1 VNEVTYLSPPE
12 YPDLDPAQIETL
24 CRDLGPHAAEDVVCR
39 AMEEL
44 AQRLCQVQD
53 LALSGLRPEQ
63 QKVLRSLAA
72 IARQIGMVSLA
83 QVAQDVMTC
92 IHHDDRVAEAACMAR
107 LARTGERS
115 LTQLWDLNE
124 FSL

>member
-1 VNEVTYLSPPE
+1 M
-12 YPDLDPAQIETL
+12 DPAQIETL
-24 CRDLGPHAAEDVVCR
+24 CQDLGPHAAEDVVCR

-53 LALSGLRPEQ
+53 MAVGGPKEDMH
-63 QKVLRSLAA
+63 KVLRSLAA
-72 IARQIGMVSLA
+72 IAAQIGMTSLA
-83 QVAQDVMTC
+83 RVAHDVMTC
-92 IHHDDRVAEAACMAR
+92 IEYGDMVAEAACMAR

-124 FSL
+124 FTV

>member
-1 VNEVTYLSPPE
+1 M
-12 YPDLDPAQIETL
+12 DPAQIETL
-24 CRDLGPHAAEDVVCR
+24 CQDLGPHAAEDVVCR

-53 LALSGLRPEQ
+53 LALSGTKMEMH
-63 QKVLRSLAA
+63 KVLRSLAA
-72 IARQIGMVSLA
+72 IALQIGMTSLA
-83 QVAQDVMTC
+83 RVAQDVMTC
-92 IHHDDRVAEAACMAR
+92 IDYGDVVAEAACMAR

-124 FSL
+124 FTV